1 MPAERRENL
10 QRFLLE
16 VTNQQTSSPNWDK
29 SVDLPAREA
38 IVFLYGSV
46 GAVPSTDICP
56 GATDDAEFTGGGSDM
71 ATLTPD
77 ETTRSTRIDS
87 VSRLSLSAARDA
99 VIALRRAQDSVSGR
113 RRAVLQGVPGAQYA
127 LAAPCGPSN
136 GLSQPDIRLAAA
148 INQSK
153 SIKSTTDEGR
163 TAVDHNGMG
172 AFVTSLGSRPPSPPV

>member
-1 MPAERRENL
+1 
-10 QRFLLE
+10 
-16 VTNQQTSSPNWDK
+16 
-29 SVDLPAREA
+29 
-38 IVFLYGSV
+38 
-46 GAVPSTDICP
+46 
-56 GATDDAEFTGGGSDM
+56 M

-99 VIALRRAQDSVSGR
+99 VIVSGR

>member
-56 GATDDAEFTGGGSDM
+56 GATDDAEFTRGGSDM

-99 VIALRRAQDSVSGR
+99 VIVSGR

-136 GLSQPDIRLAAA
+136 GLSQPDIRLAVA